1 MRKVLKWRRWDS
13 ISVASVNV
21 CPWEIY
27 KACCAFANIYAGLG
41 RWINVCVTA
50 YFRSFGVCVLD
61 KCVQIRVSVDGKFEN
76 IGTNEY
82 FLSCGFSSLFCFIY
96 CLNCNNIKEKK
107 LFVLF
112 FVSFFYYL
120 EEETTN
126 WRHSYWDMPNLLY
139 QAELDGCFRN
149 T

>member
-1 MRKVLKWRRWDS
+1 M
-13 ISVASVNV
+13 
-21 CPWEIY
+21 
-27 KACCAFANIYAGLG
+27 
-41 RWINVCVTA
+41 TA

-126 WRHSYWDMPNLLY
+126 
-139 QAELDGCFRN
+139 
-149 T
+149 